1 MDRLSGSNR
10 HGNSMDTGIRAV
22 EGAAQSG
29 RGRTGPEQGAR
40 SLRRTLSYYDL
51 LVYGL
56 AYVSPFA
63 LLQTVGFV
71 WQASNG
77 LIVLAYVL
85 AAVCMYFTAKSYA
98 LMTDTIPNA
107 GSVYGFARH
116 ALGPFAGFIA
126 GWMILL
132 DYLLIPAY
140 IYVLMAVALDTL
152 IPQVD
157 RAIWIVALG
166 GATLGI
172 NWFGVKVT
180 SRVNLISV
188 AIQLAII
195 AVIASFS
202 LLALHA
208 GKGTGALTL
217 RPLYTPGLFHAKSV
231 FTATSICVMSFL
243 GFDAISTLSEEVASD
258 DRRVVGRAIVG
269 VLFLS
274 AALFTLL
281 AWVFGNLMSGL
292 AIKDPASAIYELAGW
307 AIGPWASALIAWA
320 TVTVVG
326 FTNALPMQVGVAR
339 VTYAMGRDR
348 QLPAVL
354 AKVHAIHGTPYVGM
368 IVTTAISLAVALAM
382 RFRMDDLVSIVN
394 FGALSGFFI
403 LHVSVIALFWV
414 KGRSGR
420 WIAHLIVPLA
430 GIVVVLAVLSGMS
443 ALATTLGLSWLATGL
458 VYGTVLTRR
467 RRAELAI

>member
-1 MDRLSGSNR
+1 
-10 HGNSMDTGIRAV
+10 MDTGIRAV
-22 EGAAQSG
+22 AGAAAPA
-29 RGRTGPEQGAR
+29 RGDGAR
-40 SLRRTLSYYDL
+40 SLRRTLSYGDL

-77 LIVLAYVL
+77 LMVLAYVL

-98 LMTDTIPNA
+98 LMTDTVPNA

-157 RAIWIVALG
+157 RAVWILALG

-195 AVIASFS
+195 AVITLFS
-202 LLALHA
+202 LMALHA

-217 RPLYTPGLFHAKSV
+217 RPLYTLGLFHAKSV

-243 GFDAISTLSEEVASD
+243 GFDAISTLSEEVESD
-258 DRRVVGRAIVG
+258 DRRIVGRAIVG

-281 AWVFGNLMSGL
+281 AWVLGNLMSGFV
-292 AIKDPASAIYELAGW
+292 IKDAASAIYELTGS

-354 AKVHAIHGTPYVGM
+354 AKVHAVHGTPYVGM
-368 IVTTAISLAVALAM
+368 IVTTAISIAVALAM
-382 RFRMDDLVSIVN
+382 RSRMDELVSIVN

-403 LHVSVIALFWV
+403 LHVSVIALFYV
-414 KGRSGR
+414 KARSGR
-420 WIAHLIVPLA
+420 WVVHLLVPLA

-443 ALATTLGLSWLATGL
+443 ALATTLGLAWLAVGL
-458 VYGTVLTRR
+458 VYGVVLTQR
-467 RRAELAI
+467 RRAELEI